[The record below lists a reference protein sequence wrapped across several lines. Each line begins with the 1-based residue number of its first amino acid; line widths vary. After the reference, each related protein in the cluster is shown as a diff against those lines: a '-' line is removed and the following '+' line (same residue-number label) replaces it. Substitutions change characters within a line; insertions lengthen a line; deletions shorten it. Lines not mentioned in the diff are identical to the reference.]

1 MLIAIVLIVVTLA
14 AILLL
19 ALAWRCACRQ
29 RDVPVKPYVFWFPA
43 LLGLVAVGL
52 FVSIGVQSG
61 VFRLMHDV
69 HDYRPQAKMLIAG
82 DTLDSIKQKD
92 IPLLGLIHALQ
103 SRLMHHPS
111 AAGWQALSKLYT
123 QLTQQAGVDASH
135 LAVQA
140 ARRAVVVA
148 PHDATQQV
156 LLAQTLIAANGG
168 ALTDE
173 AQQLLEGVLAAHNDY
188 DGARLLL
195 AMAAIRGNN
204 YAVAENA
211 FTQLLAAHPDDK
223 ATDLLEKSLDRVRHE
238 RQLAE
243 HFAAIKVTITA
254 AAGAHPTTG
263 GTLFVFV
270 KQQGAAG
277 KPLAAKKVLLD
288 KLPMTLTLTAA
299 DWLGAFPAIGT
310 KLTVGARYAVGA
322 GANVAASKP
331 FASVPLSVQ
340 DDALTA
346 KLLMP

>member
-19 ALAWRCACRQ
+19 ALAWRRACR
-29 RDVPVKPYVFWFPA
+29 RNGVPVKPYVFWFPA

-69 HDYRPQAKMLIAG
+69 HDYRPQAQKLISG
-82 DTLDSIKQKD
+82 DTLASIKQKD
-92 IPLLGLIHALQ
+92 ISLLGLIHALQ

-140 ARRAVVVA
+140 ARRAVMVA
-148 PHDATQQV
+148 PNDASQQV
-156 LLAQTLIAANGG
+156 LLAQTLIEANGG
-168 ALTDE
+168 GLTDE
-173 AQQLLEGVLAAHNDY
+173 AQQLLEGVLAAHSDY

-195 AMAAIRGNN
+195 AMAAIRSNN
-204 YAVAENA
+204 YAVAETA

-223 ATDLLEKSLDRVRHE
+223 ATDLLRKSLERVRHE
-238 RQLAE
+238 QTLAQ
-243 HFAAIKVTITA
+243 HFSAIRVTIAA

-270 KQQGAAG
+270 KQPGEAG
-277 KPLAAKKVLLD
+277 KPLVAKKVLLD
-288 KLPMTLTLTAA
+288 KLPMTLTLKAA
-299 DWLGAFPAIGT
+299 DWLGAFPPIGT
-310 KLTVGARYAVGA
+310 KLVVGARYAVGA
-322 GANVAASKP
+322 GASVAASKP
-331 FASVPLSVQ
+331 FASEPLNVHGDS
-340 DDALTA
+340 LTA
-346 KLLMP
+346 RLLMP